1 MSGEAIALLLLL
13 GASVGLASGIA
24 AAGAPVAVSALVFG
38 LPFLG
43 VNTPD
48 LTKIAAATSLALY
61 IPTGIAAISEHI
73 TRGSIDWL
81 LLLMLAPA
89 VIAGATLAALAAP
102 YIDTSVLAV
111 LFIIFASVS
120 AWRLIATRS
129 SPARQ
134 KAAPP
139 NSIMIALRGLFGGV
153 LAALL
158 GIGISVI
165 TVPIM
170 ARLVSMPRALGT
182 SAAIVLPMALA
193 GTVSYLTA
201 PKGCGACFGYV
212 YLPAVAAMGISAV
225 LAVPLGVWLGSI
237 VPEKAARMLFAAV
250 LIAAAG
256 NLGIKAGYPAF
267 AKASHLVTLVIP
279 HPSHPSD
286 APHAATA
293 PVWLGRHHVAEG
305 AGHE

>member
-43 VNTPD
+43 VNTPN
-48 LTKIAAATSLALY
+48 LAKIAAATSLALY
-61 IPTGIAAISEHI
+61 IPTGIASLTAHGK
-73 TRGSIDWL
+73 RGSIDWL

-102 YIDTSVLAV
+102 HIDTSVLAV
-111 LFIIFASVS
+111 LFILFALFS
-120 AWRLIATRS
+120 AWRLIVTQR
-129 SPARQ
+129 PLARQ
-134 KAAPP
+134 NAAPP
-139 NSIMIALRGLFGGV
+139 NSLLIASRGLFGGV

-182 SAAIVLPMALA
+182 SAAIVLPMAVA
-193 GTVSYLTA
+193 GTVGYLTA
-201 PKGCGACFGYV
+201 PKGCDACFGYV
-212 YLPAVAAMGISAV
+212 YLPAVATMGISAV

-237 VPEKAARMLFAAV
+237 VPEKAARMLFALV
-250 LIAAAG
+250 LLAAAG

-267 AKASHLVTLVIP
+267 AKASHLMALVIP
-279 HPSHPSD
+279 HPGHPND

-293 PVWLGRHHVAEG
+293 PVWLGRHDIAQG
-305 AGHE
+305 GDHE